1 MAVSR
6 RQFVFGSSL
15 TATGLGLA
23 GAALTRAAVAQ
34 GAAAPATAGAG
45 ASEQRTP
52 EVSQPAAAANP
63 QDWGWVRSQFRL
75 DPNYAHLSN
84 FYIVSHPKPVRDAI
98 DRYRQAL
105 DENPFNFLEQHMF
118 EKEEDMLWKKVM
130 AAAAAYTGGSPEE
143 IALTSSATMGLA
155 LVYNGLRLK
164 PGQEILTT
172 THDHYSHHESI
183 RLAAAKAATPVRQ
196 ISLYDTGAKAS
207 ADEIVARL
215 KAGVRPATRV
225 VGVTWTHSNTGVRI
239 PVRRIADALAAINK
253 TRDEAD
259 RALLVVDG
267 THAFG
272 AVEEQVASTGAD
284 FFASGTHKWILA
296 PRGTGIVW
304 APAARWALVQP
315 TIPTFMDLDVYT
327 AWQEGKLPGP
337 TTAAAMSPGGF
348 FAYEHQWAAV
358 EAFRFHEAIGRPRI
372 AARVAEL
379 NSRIKE
385 GLAKIPKVT
394 LHTPEDP
401 ALSAGIN
408 CFEVAGLAPG
418 AVVAKLLDRRIIA
431 STSPYKVTYPRLSA
445 GIMNTPEEI
454 DRALA
459 AVRAL
464 AA

>member
-6 RQFVFGSSL
+6 RQFLGSSL
-15 TATGLGLA
+15 TATGLSF
-23 GAALTRAAVAQ
+23 
-34 GAAAPATAGAG
+34 AG
-45 ASEQRTP
+45 ASLSQAAAEHHTP
-52 EVSQPAAAANP
+52 EVHKPAPAVNP

-84 FYIVSHPKPVRDAI
+84 FYIVSHPQPVRDAI
-98 DRYRQAL
+98 DRYRRGL
-105 DENPFNFLEQHMF
+105 DENPFLFLEQHMF
-118 EKEEDMLWKKVM
+118 EKEEDMLWKRVT
-130 AAAAAYTGGSPEE
+130 AAAAGYTGAKPEE

-155 LVYNGLRLK
+155 LVYNGLRFK
-164 PGQEILTT
+164 PGQEVLTT

-183 RLAAAKAATPVRQ
+183 RLAAAKSGTTVRQ
-196 ISLYDTGAKAS
+196 VSLYDTGAKAN
-207 ADEIVARL
+207 ADEMVSRL
-215 KAGVRPATRV
+215 HDAIRPATRV
-225 VGVTWTHSNTGVRI
+225 VGVTWTHSNTGVRT
-239 PVRRIADALAAINK
+239 PVRRFAEALAAINRN
-253 TRDEAD
+253 RDEAD

-272 AVEEQVASTGAD
+272 AVDETVASLGCD

-296 PRGTGIVW
+296 PRGTGILY
-304 APAARWALVQP
+304 APAARWALLQP
-315 TIPTFMDLDVYT
+315 TIPTFMDLDVYN
-327 AWQEGKLPGP
+327 AWQDGRVPGP
-337 TTAAAMSPGGF
+337 TTAAAVSPGGF

-358 EAFRFHEAIGRPRI
+358 EAFRFHDTVGRPRI
-372 AARVAEL
+372 AARIAEL
-379 NSRIKE
+379 NTRIKD

-394 LHTPEDP
+394 LHTPMDP
-401 ALSAGIN
+401 AISAGIN

-418 AVVAKLLDRRIIA
+418 DVVAKLLDRRIIA